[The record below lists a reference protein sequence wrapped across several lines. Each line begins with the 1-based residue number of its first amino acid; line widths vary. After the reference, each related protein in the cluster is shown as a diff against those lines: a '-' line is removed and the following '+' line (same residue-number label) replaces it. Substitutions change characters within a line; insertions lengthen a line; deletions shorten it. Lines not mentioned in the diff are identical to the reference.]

1 MKKSKKILL
10 TVVLSIVLLFIIIYG
25 LIYSQVSPVS
35 NNFQEDYQRVEIS
48 SGMSVM
54 SISNSLKEKNLIKN
68 SKLFYYSARFPLILK
83 FFYPYE
89 KVLPSYMLKSGI
101 YYLSPN
107 MNYVEIF
114 ELLSS
119 GQTEYISVSIPE
131 GYTISK
137 IADLLEENR
146 ICSAEDFKKSVLN
159 PQILEKY
166 KIPSDTCQGFLFPD
180 TYYFN
185 LDMKAEIVVFTM
197 LDNFFEKIKEV
208 PNLSQK
214 SPEELYEIV
223 TLASIVEREYKVDEE
238 APLIASVF
246 RNRLRINMGLYS
258 CATIEYIITEIEG
271 KPHPEKILI
280 SDTKIESPYNTYK
293 HAGLTPTPISNPGLV
308 ALDAATNTPKTNYF
322 YFQVADEKAGKHV
335 FVRTLEEHASNH

>member
-1 MKKSKKILL
+1 MKKSKKIIV
-10 TVVLSIVLLFIIIYG
+10 TVILSILLLFIILYG

-35 NNFQEDYQRVEIS
+35 NNIQEDYQRVEIS

-83 FFYPYE
+83 IFYPYE
-89 KVLPSYMLKSGI
+89 NVLPSYMLKSGI

-119 GQTEYISVSIPE
+119 GQTEYISLSIPE
-131 GYTISK
+131 GYTVSK

-185 LDMKAEIVVFTM
+185 LDMKADIVVSTM

-271 KPHPEKILI
+271 KPHPGKILI

-293 HAGLTPTPISNPGLV
+293 YAGLTPTPISNPGLV

-322 YFQVADEKAGKHV
+322 YFQVVDEKAGKHV
-335 FVRTLEEHASNH
+335 FVRT

>member
-1 MKKSKKILL
+1 M
-10 TVVLSIVLLFIIIYG
+10 IIALYG
-25 LIYSQVSPVS
+25 FIYSQISPVS
-35 NNFQEDYQRVEIS
+35 NYYQEDYQRVEVS

-54 SISNSLKEKNLIKN
+54 SISKSLKEKNLIKN
-68 SKLFYYSARFPLILK
+68 SKLFYYSARIPFILK

-89 KVLPSYMLKSGI
+89 NISSNYMFKSGI

-131 GYTISK
+131 GYTILK
-137 IADLLEENR
+137 IADLLEEKR
-146 ICSAEDFKKSVLN
+146 VCSAQDFKASVAKT
-159 PQILEKY
+159 QILEKY
-166 KIPSDTCQGFLFPD
+166 QIPSDTCQGFLFPD

-185 LDMKAEIVVFTM
+185 IDMNSDLVVSMM

-223 TLASIVEREYKVDEE
+223 TLASIVEREYKIDEE

-271 KPHPEKILI
+271 KPHPGKILI

-293 HAGLTPTPISNPGLV
+293 YAGLTPTPISNPGLV

-322 YFQVADEKAGKHV
+322 YFQVVDEEAGKHV